1 MLLKLG
7 GELHLFVPLPNTVTV
22 FHVKKQKSITQFTT
36 SLQEGGNNTFVF
48 KQQKR
53 TEGNSV
59 EVSRRHFGD
68 LKASL
73 VYIVAV
79 VINWATEEEDPIST
93 KEKKNTK

>member
-22 FHVKKQKSITQFTT
+22 FHVKKQKSITQFTM
-36 SLQEGGNNTFVF
+36 SFQEGGDNTFVF

-53 TEGNSV
+53 TEGNLV

-73 VYIVAV
+73 VYIVA
-79 VINWATEEEDPIST
+79 INYQLTYRGKRPYLH
-93 KEKKNTK
+93 KRKKGH